1 MVMGPNEPSGRQAP
15 MGAHPP
21 EAPRLDDVIVESFEA
36 VEPPGFKDHPESA
49 VEAADIDVDD
59 TIGAE

>member
-1 MVMGPNEPSGRQAP
+1 MDPREPLQKAAP

-21 EAPRLDDVIVESFEA
+21 EEPKLDPVLVNAFKDVQ
-36 VEPPGFKDHPESA
+36 PPGFADHPESA
-49 VEAADIDVDD
+49 VEAADIEVDD

>member
-1 MVMGPNEPSGRQAP
+1 
-15 MGAHPP
+15 MGANPP
-21 EAPRLDDVIVESFEA
+21 EAPQLDPVIVESFKA
-36 VEPPGFKDHPESA
+36 VEPPGFRDHPESA